1 MGCSW
6 CVLAALMGCMWD
18 THGMLMGYPW
28 GAYGVMDCPWGAR
41 GRSVRYVCGL
51 HEPSVRCP
59 RGAHRVFVGVRKLS
73 VGTHGL
79 SVECPWA
86 ASRM

>member
-1 MGCSW
+1 MGYP
-6 CVLAALMGCMWD
+6 WD
-18 THGMLMGYPW
+18 THGMLTGCPW
-28 GAYGVMDCPWGAR
+28 GACEVMGCPWGAR